1 MNGHL
6 DFLFR
11 TTRSQNSTIHPHRH
25 QCYELVYYMQGSGS
39 TRIGEYTHHFQS
51 DTFTLIKPHTMHEE
65 THTTD
70 SEVLFVGFQADL
82 GKYSLREGIYLD
94 QSEGAILALLQ
105 KMIIEM
111 QNKRSFY
118 TAKLNH
124 LIGELIIEL
133 LRHDEFTTSEPS
145 VDKVIYAKNYID
157 ENVGQKISVDLL
169 ADLVGYS
176 YDRFRHLFKEEYG
189 LSPMQYVMSKR
200 FELAK
205 RLLKQTDLSISA
217 VSHASGFSNDTQFCS
232 LFKQATG
239 HSPRRYRLQQLT

>member
-11 TTRSQNSTIHPHRH
+11 TTRPQNGMIHSHKH
-25 QCYELVYYMQGSGS
+25 QCYELVYYIQGSGS
-39 TRIGEYTHHFQS
+39 TRVGEHTHLFHN
-51 DTFTLIKPHTMHEE
+51 DTFTLIKPHTLHDEK
-65 THTTD
+65 HATD
-70 SEVLFVGFQADL
+70 SEVLFVGFQAEL
-82 GKYSLREGIYLD
+82 GKYPLREGLYVD

-124 LIGELIIEL
+124 LVGELIIEL
-133 LRHDEFTTSEPS
+133 LRYDEFTTSEPS

-157 ENVGQKISVDLL
+157 ENVSQKISVDLL

-217 VSHASGFSNDTQFCS
+217 VSNESGFSIDTQFCS
-232 LFKQATG
+232 LFKKATG
-239 HSPRRYRLQQLT
+239 LSPRRYRLQQ